1 MAYLLSCGALIQQ
14 WPAPGLAGVTVN
26 RNSDLMVGGTRIE
39 LVTPSMSTKCSTAEL
54 TAHFCLH
61 GPCPLMKKGREIRA
75 GERVYKSLRHSVQ
88 GLLEYL
94 ISAL

>member
-1 MAYLLSCGALIQQ
+1 
-14 WPAPGLAGVTVN
+14 
-26 RNSDLMVGGTRIE
+26 
-39 LVTPSMSTKCSTAEL
+39 
-54 TAHFCLH
+54 
-61 GPCPLMKKGREIRA
+61 MKKGREIRA